1 MKKYPIG
8 IQDFRKLREEGF
20 LYVDKTEILHHLITS
35 GGYYFLSRPRRFGK
49 SMLIST
55 LKEIFSGSKE
65 LFEGLWIADKIDW
78 EAYPVIHLSFGG
90 MNNTAGHFLPTFQRT
105 WEQLAEEHGIHLEN
119 TELGLQVE
127 ELLKKLSK
135 TRKVVILIDEYDK
148 PLLDQIDHPE
158 VSSANRLILKNFYDL
173 LKNCD
178 QYIHFLLL
186 TGISKF
192 AKVSVFSGLNNLND
206 ITLDKEFGA
215 ICGYTQAE
223 LEFNFSEEIR
233 SIAVEMN
240 LSEHDLYEKIKQ
252 WYNGYGWLG
261 ERMYNPFSIL
271 NFIRKREFNNFW
283 FATGHPSFL
292 INQMTSVF
300 AYNLENVEVD
310 PIMFDGSSVDNIDY
324 RSLLFQTGYLTITA
338 QNPDRGTVILNYP
351 NKEVKD
357 ALLKYALGGYA
368 NRSHADSQISALDLR
383 DALLE
388 GNIERFKNTVN
399 ALFASIPYD
408 IFLKNY
414 EAYYQSVLYIALQ
427 LLGILVKCE
436 VHTNKGRIDTVI
448 HFPNRIYIVEFKIED
463 SAAAAIA
470 QIKEKQYAAPYLAT
484 GKQITLIGVG
494 LSKEDKAISSILI
507 E

>member
-1 MKKYPIG
+1 
-8 IQDFRKLREEGF
+8 
-20 LYVDKTEILHHLITS
+20 
-35 GGYYFLSRPRRFGK
+35 
-49 SMLIST
+49 
-55 LKEIFSGSKE
+55 
-65 LFEGLWIADKIDW
+65 
-78 EAYPVIHLSFGG
+78 
-90 MNNTAGHFLPTFQRT
+90 
-105 WEQLAEEHGIHLEN
+105 
-119 TELGLQVE
+119 
-127 ELLKKLSK
+127 
-135 TRKVVILIDEYDK
+135 
-148 PLLDQIDHPE
+148 
-158 VSSANRLILKNFYDL
+158 
-173 LKNCD
+173 
-178 QYIHFLLL
+178 
-186 TGISKF
+186 
-192 AKVSVFSGLNNLND
+192 
-206 ITLDKEFGA
+206 
-215 ICGYTQAE
+215 
-223 LEFNFSEEIR
+223 
-233 SIAVEMN
+233 
-240 LSEHDLYEKIKQ
+240 
-252 WYNGYGWLG
+252 
-261 ERMYNPFSIL
+261 
-271 NFIRKREFNNFW
+271 
-283 FATGHPSFL
+283 
-292 INQMTSVF
+292 MTSVF